1 MRAETA
7 NPTRE
12 QRTAYEVHRARE
24 LGPNQVARPP
34 RVEEFA
40 GLDRARLAAL
50 GYALDG
56 PTSTGDRFTGRVE
69 VHRLFSV
76 SEKVVSRSV
85 IDVLDERVAFR
96 LLNELALP
104 HADSMSVPVER
115 LQEEAILPFRPRHP
129 QLRVAPQRD
138 AVVGAADPHFLAGPY
153 LLPRPH
159 RHEVRVREA

>member
-24 LGPNQVARPP
+24 PGPNQVARPP
-34 RVEEFA
+34 CVEEFA

-85 IDVLDERVAFR
+85 VDVLDERVAFR

-115 LQEEAILPFRPRHP
+115 LQEEANRLTRLGF
-129 QLRVAPQRD
+129 
-138 AVVGAADPHFLAGPY
+138 
-153 LLPRPH
+153 
-159 RHEVRVREA
+159 